1 MRWTRLRRRNSVTE
15 AFGAASTPKPAH
27 RGRNGIIVA
36 ALVALWLVLDQ
47 ATKVFFN
54 QFPEGTVV
62 FGPFGDFLCLRT
74 VHNTG
79 AAWGMMDG
87 STLLLGVVSL
97 LVVAALL
104 VFLFVLAPDASPL
117 TAVAIG
123 LVAAGGIGNAID
135 RFFLGYVVDF
145 IQPLFIDFPVFN
157 IADIGVTCGFVLL
170 VLSMLMTEGR
180 EKTEEG
186 EE

>member
-1 MRWTRLRRRNSVTE
+1 M
-15 AFGAASTPKPAH
+15 
-27 RGRNGIIVA
+27 
-36 ALVALWLVLDQ
+36 
-47 ATKVFFN
+47 
-54 QFPEGTVV
+54 
-62 FGPFGDFLCLRT
+62 
-74 VHNTG
+74 
-79 AAWGMMDG
+79 
-87 STLLLGVVSL
+87 LGVVSL

-170 VLSMLMTEGR
+170 VLSMLMTEGG